1 MNFDEAMSEAVQGA
15 RVTCDYLGAGVYVDY
30 QFSGWRIN
38 QPNGMASS
46 GFGFRD
52 EHKAQEW
59 RIVCNEHSWVEG
71 AEGAFAGFTHH
82 CSLCGV
88 EGNPEVPKPK
98 PKVWGRP
105 RIALGEAGVP
115 QPERIQAQFGG
126 MREGKTDAARM
137 ASGVPE
143 DAKLYAST
151 KGGGKSYSGNINRDF
166 GKMASGVPNEVRI
179 GGELVGTI
187 KSIEISYDGVT
198 PFEQAKRIADR
209 RNALHVQQTGRATR
223 PNVGTAAP
231 PSGLALAR
239 LERAK
244 AAEPLPTPDKPARPW
259 GAPAAKPW
267 GPGK

>member
-98 PKVWGRP
+98 PNVWGRP

-115 QPERIQAQFGG
+115 
-126 MREGKTDAARM
+126 EGST
-137 ASGVPE
+137 
-143 DAKLYAST
+143 LYAST

-166 GKMASGVPNEVRI
+166 GKMAAP
-179 GGELVGTI
+179 
-187 KSIEISYDGVT
+187 
-198 PFEQAKRIADR
+198 AK
-209 RNALHVQQTGRATR
+209 
-223 PNVGTAAP
+223 PSNVGTAAP
-231 PSGLALAR
+231 LSGLALAR